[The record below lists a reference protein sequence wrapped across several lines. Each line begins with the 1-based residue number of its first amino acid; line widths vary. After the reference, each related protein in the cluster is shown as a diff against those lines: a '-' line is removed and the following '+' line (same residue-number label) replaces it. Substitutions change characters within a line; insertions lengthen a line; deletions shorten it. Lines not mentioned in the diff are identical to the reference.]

1 MRTQGHGSLLQVPIR
16 VAFKVELEERLAD
29 GKHHTKEQTT
39 QACIFKVGDDCR
51 QDILALQV
59 NAYT

>member
-1 MRTQGHGSLLQVPIR
+1 M
-16 VAFKVELEERLAD
+16 AFKVELQERLVD
-29 GKHHTKEQTT
+29 GVPHGKEQTT

-59 NAYT
+59 TP